1 MLQVGQPMPEKMPE
15 KSKDFIEAE
24 CLKAARLQIGRRHL
38 ERVFIGRTKP
48 AGSGPNWE
56 VLGFT
61 PQLPPVAHN
70 GAVMAIAPLK
80 QKYALEP

>member
-1 MLQVGQPMPEKMPE
+1 MPEKMPE

-24 CLKAARLQIGRRHL
+24 CLKTARLQIGCRHL
-38 ERVFIGRTKP
+38 ERVFIGRRKP

-61 PQLPPVAHN
+61 PQLPPRAQ
-70 GAVMAIAPLK
+70 AAAETAIAQLT
-80 QKYALEP
+80 QKYALEPS